1 MFEKLLPLLKHLT
14 IKNYALIRHLELEP
28 SKQLNVVTGETGAGK
43 SIMLGA
49 IGLLIGNRAD
59 TKVLW
64 NENDKCVAEGV
75 FEIGT
80 YKLKSFFK
88 AEDLDYDDTTV
99 IRREISPG
107 GKSRAFINDTPV
119 TLDVMKKLGSLLMDI
134 HSQHETLQL
143 GNQVFQL
150 KLIDAYAGNQKLLE
164 EYSDAWK
171 QFLEKKKAYETLVN
185 EADTLRQEADYIN
198 FQLDEL
204 VKANLEEGEQEK
216 AESELKIME
225 HAEDIKGRFNTI
237 LELLSRSEYASRNS
251 LSEAI
256 THLQQVASYSEP
268 YETLFKRMESVVIE
282 LDDILNEIEKESEN
296 IEFDPE
302 RAEFVKERVNLI
314 YRLLKKHRSQNLK
327 ELLVLQED
335 LQRKAAITSNLD
347 EALASAKN
355 EYSKAGQELQSIAK
369 KLSAARKKIFD
380 PLCREIIR
388 LLKEL
393 GIPEAALTIQHENI
407 TPAASGADAVEIL
420 FSANKGIAPKPLAQ
434 VASGGEFSRLMFCIK
449 YVMAEKTSMP
459 TLVLDEIDNGVSGE
473 IAIKLGTL
481 MKTMAKHHQLVTI
494 SHLPQIAAKADVHYF
509 VYKDNSSAKTVSNIK
524 SLNQEERI
532 EEIAKMIGG
541 AKPSKVAFENAKELI
556 LN

>member
-1 MFEKLLPLLKHLT
+1 MLKHLT
-14 IKNYALIRHLELEP
+14 IKNYALIKHLEMEP

-49 IGLLIGNRAD
+49 IGLLKGNRAD

-64 NENDKCVAEGV
+64 DEEEKCVTEGV
-75 FEIGT
+75 FEIGS
-80 YKLKSFFK
+80 YKLKNFFK

-143 GNQVFQL
+143 GNQLFQL
-150 KLIDAYAGNQKLLE
+150 HLIDSYADNQKLLE

-171 QFLEKKKAYETLVN
+171 EFQQRKKEYDTLVR

-204 VKANLEEGEQEK
+204 VKADLEEGEQEK
-216 AESELKIME
+216 IESELKIMD
-225 HAEDIKGRFNTI
+225 HAEDIKIRFHTMM
-237 LELLSRSEYASRNS
+237 ELLSRSEFASRNS
-251 LSEAI
+251 LVEAKSN
-256 THLQQVASYSEP
+256 LQHIASYSTQ
-268 YETLFKRMESVVIE
+268 YEALHQRLESLVIE
-282 LDDILNEIEKESEN
+282 LDDILNEIEKEEST
-296 IEFDPE
+296 IDFDSE
-302 RAEFVKERVNLI
+302 RAEFVKERINLI
-314 YRLLKKHRSQNLK
+314 YRLLKKHRTQNVK
-327 ELLVLQED
+327 ELLLLQEE
-335 LQRKAAITSNLD
+335 LQRKANITSNLD
-347 EALASAKN
+347 EALTNTKAAYQKAEN
-355 EYSKAGQELQSIAK
+355 ELLLLAK
-369 KLSAARKKIFD
+369 KLSSARKKVFD
-380 PLCREIIR
+380 PLCKEIVR

-393 GIPEAALTIQHENI
+393 GIPEAVLTIDQV
-407 TPAASGADAVEIL
+407 TTKPSASGSDLIELL
-420 FSANKGIAPKPLAQ
+420 FSANKGISPKPLAQ

-449 YVMAEKTSMP
+449 YVMAAKTSMP

-473 IAIKLGTL
+473 IAMKLGGL
-481 MKTMAKHHQLVTI
+481 MKTMAKHHQLITI
-494 SHLPQIAAKADVHYF
+494 SHLPQIAAKADTHYF
-509 VYKDNSSAKTVSNIK
+509 VFKDNTSSKTISNIK
-524 SLNQEERI
+524 KLEETERV

-556 LN
+556 EN